1 MVSISVVIKVIFHVL
16 LSQRNGGQNKFLIF
30 HNFNTFFLKSTKL
43 WYFSVLEYCCL
54 YLCTTNFSESFKLW
68 GISYKLFRY
77 SNYDE
82 KLKNII
88 YIVSKFPLKQRHNYL
103 ETTFL
108 YFHFLNRD
116 KSNWQGKVSVARI
129 NFSYFKYLLNIP
141 TRGWQY

>member
-1 MVSISVVIKVIFHVL
+1 MSCCHKEMGDKI
-16 LSQRNGGQNKFLIF
+16 NFL
-30 HNFNTFFLKSTKL
+30 FFIILTLFSLKSTKL
-43 WYFSVLEYCCL
+43 WYFSVLKYCCL

-88 YIVSKFPLKQRHNYL
+88 YIVSKCPLKQRHNYL
-103 ETTFL
+103 ESTFL

-129 NFSYFKYLLNIP
+129 NFSYFKYLLNIS
-141 TRGWQY
+141 TRGWQFRYW